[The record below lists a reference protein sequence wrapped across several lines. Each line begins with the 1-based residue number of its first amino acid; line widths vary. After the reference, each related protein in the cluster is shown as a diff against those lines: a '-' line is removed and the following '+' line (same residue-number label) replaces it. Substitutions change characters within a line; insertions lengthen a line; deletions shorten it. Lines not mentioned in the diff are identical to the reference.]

1 MNRILKIVVVTILS
15 LYATACMREELS
27 ENEMYVGEEEV
38 LATLKFSHKDFDV
51 VNITTR
57 ATLDLIPESR
67 VQNLFVYI
75 FVGEKRVYAHYFD
88 RDDLVENQ
96 AEVEQSEDNCWYIS
110 NRSSNVPTDQETTGY
125 MRIKAPT
132 FSGGDIYLVANID
145 ADMVNISPEKLNTVR
160 TRADI
165 DNLTASLNQ
174 LITSRNGYFPMSCRT
189 TIDIADDGRVTLGS
203 PISLTRLDAKIKVGV
218 RVATD
223 NELVINTEDGE
234 TETQTLKEFIPE
246 SWRVVNIPQGSY
258 VFDKTSDYD
267 ASGYFSTD
275 PVVFETKTV
284 HTFTYTDSKGD
295 SHEVDSP
302 VNGFSFYM
310 LENREKYKKSV
321 EGNYHLRDKRV
332 KDASGQYT
340 KTGDKWV
347 YAPEDATYLEIK
359 GEVIMTVDVS
369 SEAKQ
374 QQLSAAVTYY
384 IHLGDFF
391 NSQTDGVTALDNY
404 SINRNTIY
412 NYIIT
417 IKGVNEIE
425 TEVTTSNLSGV
436 GPNDPGFEEN
446 ETGATGQVYIAKE
459 SIYTFDAHYGQRV
472 FCFDAAY
479 IDPDN
484 VTWYV
489 KTPFGKEGVP
499 EKVGDTEVPAGMDYK
514 WVHFLLNS
522 VEADGTYSHKNLPW
536 PGDPYDDEEYSYY
549 KDLYNNDAIDED
561 LLMDVV
567 EFTQLI
573 KEEKRKFERNHDDNP
588 DNDVEASKFLKE
600 YDDDWRVWYNEK
612 NGISISESDAKAL
625 TGDEYPWWRYRMY
638 VTVFVDEFYY
648 EVDPISGE
656 AREGLWK
663 EFVNQPNRLM
673 HILCDNEK
681 SFDRES
687 SATGSVIT
695 LRQRSIQT
703 PYNLEHAET
712 AWGCE
717 TVDEFQ
723 DSDMWYFSQNENN
736 STGLHYDYPN
746 VIPNALGST
755 SLNNKGNN
763 SPTNGL
769 SNTAKLLGLTFENQ
783 DIDKWTEYV
792 DYSRTNDYKDGDYV
806 IFFMKDGYKSLL
818 YSLLLRNRDNN
829 GNGFVDPDE
838 LRWYQS
844 ALEQVYGLY
853 LGGLGLSAEAQ
864 LYPPDVAEAV
874 GKFDSGNYEGTNKW
888 MLKVVSSTCTSLHPF
903 LPVAVWAEEGVSISY
918 YKREYQDWPKA
929 TNWSPY
935 SIRCSRN
942 LGLFIAEKESIMS
955 PGPTDEPEPLIIT
968 DISADRC
975 RFDLRNINKK
985 SVRFYTTQELEP
997 GDENSEMARL
1007 YYGLETGIETSVS
1020 STGYPMA
1027 YDALKAMLEKGDSPC
1042 PKDWRTPNVREGA
1055 LLYLYAPN
1063 DWWND
1068 GKTMVNT
1075 WTSLGEYGSQ
1085 RKFQD
1090 GYYRRSWVF
1099 GNDFATIGD
1108 YDSSHIRCVKDS
1120 DPATW

>member
-15 LYATACMREELS
+15 LYATACMQEELS

-174 LITSRNGYFPMSCRT
+174 SITSRNGYFPMSCRT

-258 VFDKTSDYD
+258 VFDKTSDYN

-284 HTFTYTDSKGD
+284 HTFTYTDSEGA
-295 SHEVDSP
+295 SHTVDSP

-391 NSQTDGVTALDNY
+391 NSQTDGVTTLDNY

-472 FCFDAAY
+472 FSFDAAY

-522 VEADGTYSHKNLPW
+522 VEDDGTYSHKNLPW
-536 PGDPYDDEEYSYY
+536 PGDPYDGKKFDYY
-549 KDLYNNDAIDED
+549 KDFYGIHED

-567 EFTQLI
+567 EFTQFI
-573 KEEKRKFERNHDDNP
+573 KEEKRKFDKNRDDNP
-588 DNDVEASKFLKE
+588 DNDVEPSKFLKE

-703 PYNLEHAET
+703 PYNLENAET

-717 TVDEFQ
+717 TVDEFRE
-723 DSDMWYFSQNENN
+723 SYMWYFNENETRSN
-736 STGLHYDYPN
+736 PGVEGL
-746 VIPNALGST
+746 T
-755 SLNNKGNN
+755 TKGNN
-763 SPTNGL
+763 SENNGL
-769 SNTAKLLGLTFENQ
+769 SNTVKLLGIDVNGSVQWNRFIDYNREN
-783 DIDKWTEYV
+783 DFIHSNY
-792 DYSRTNDYKDGDYV
+792 DYT
-806 IFFMKDGYKSLL
+806 IFFMQPGYVSLL
-818 YSLLLRNRDNN
+818 YSILQRNRDNN
-829 GNGFVDPDE
+829 GNGYIDPDE
-838 LRWYQS
+838 IRWYQA
-844 ALEQVYGLY
+844 ALEQVLGLY
-853 LGGLGLSAEAQ
+853 LGGLGLSEEAQ
-864 LYPPDVAEAV
+864 LYPPSVADYAKDEVFPTGHPFA
-874 GKFDSGNYEGTNKW
+874 GMHKW
-888 MLKVVSSTCTSLHPF
+888 MLKIVSSTCRPPKNPSSPTSSESYT
-903 LPVAVWAEEGVSISY
+903 LPVTVWAEEGVSTSH
-918 YKREYQDWPKA
+918 YKRSFGWSIDNQ
-929 TNWSPY
+929 SPY
-935 SIRCSRN
+935 SVICIRN
-942 LGLFIAEKESIMS
+942 LGLQ
-955 PGPTDEPEPLIIT
+955 EPEATTILDEDKNVPDPLITAYFIE
-968 DISADRC
+968 SSSSY
-975 RFDLRNINKK
+975 RFDLRNINEK
-985 SVRFYTTQELEP
+985 SLRFYTTRELEP
-997 GDENSEMARL
+997 GDENSEMSRL
-1007 YYGLETGIETSVS
+1007 FYGFETGSEKSVS
-1020 STGYPMA
+1020 GGY
-1027 YDALKAMLEKGDSPC
+1027 DGLKTMLEAGSSAC
-1042 PKDWRTPNVREGA
+1042 PKGWRTPNLREGILMYMYGSA
-1055 LLYLYAPN
+1055 
-1063 DWWND
+1063 DWWDNWTMVSTWISLGKYGTGSDKNKKD
-1068 GKTMVNT
+1068 GKES
-1075 WTSLGEYGSQ
+1075 WSFGE
-1085 RKFQD
+1085 
-1090 GYYRRSWVF
+1090 
-1099 GNDFATIGD
+1099 NFASIGESAS
-1108 YDSSHIRCVKDS
+1108 YVRCVRDS
-1120 DPATW
+1120 DPSTW

>member
-1 MNRILKIVVVTILS
+1 MQ
-15 LYATACMREELS
+15 EELS

-174 LITSRNGYFPMSCRT
+174 SITSRNGYFPMSCRT

-284 HTFTYTDSKGD
+284 HTFTYTDSEGA
-295 SHEVDSP
+295 SHTVDSP

-391 NSQTDGVTALDNY
+391 NSQTDGVTTLDNY

-436 GPNDPGFEEN
+436 GPNDPEFKEN

-472 FCFDAAY
+472 FSFDAAY

-522 VEADGTYSHKNLPW
+522 VEDDGTYSHKNLPW

-567 EFTQLI
+567 EFTQFI

-717 TVDEFQ
+717 TVDEFRE
-723 DSDMWYFSQNENN
+723 SYMWYFNENETREHPGV
-736 STGLHYDYPN
+736 SGLT
-746 VIPNALGST
+746 A
-755 SLNNKGNN
+755 KGNN
-763 SPTNGL
+763 SESNGL
-769 SNTAKLLGLTFENQ
+769 YNTVKLLGIDENGSSKWETF
-783 DIDKWTEYV
+783 IDYNRE
-792 DYSRTNDYKDGDYV
+792 NDYVHTNYDYT
-806 IFFMKDGYKSLL
+806 IFFMRPGYVSLL
-818 YSLLLRNRDNN
+818 YSILQRNRDNN
-829 GNGFVDPDE
+829 GDGYIDPNE
-838 LRWYQS
+838 VRWYQS
-844 ALEQVYGLY
+844 ALEQVMGLY
-853 LGGLGLSAEAQ
+853 LGGLGLSEEAQ
-864 LYPPDVAEAV
+864 LYPSSVSDHSKDDVFPTGHRFA
-874 GKFDSGNYEGTNKW
+874 GMYKW
-888 MLKVVSSTCTSLHPF
+888 MLKIVSSTCRLPKTYPPTSSESST
-903 LPVAVWAEEGVSISY
+903 LPVTVWAEEGVSTSY
-918 YKREYQDWPKA
+918 YKRSFVWDINTQ
-929 TNWSPY
+929 SPY
-935 SIRCSRN
+935 SIRCVRN
-942 LGLFIAEKESIMS
+942 LGLPDPTVSNIKNEESNI
-955 PGPTDEPEPLIIT
+955 PEPLVRAE
-968 DISADRC
+968 SSSSSSY
-975 RFDLRNINKK
+975 RFDLRNINAK
-985 SVRFYTTQELEP
+985 SLRFYTTRELEP
-997 GDENSEMARL
+997 GDEYSEMSRL
-1007 YYGLETGIETSVS
+1007 FNGLETGDEIYVAG
-1020 STGYPMA
+1020 GYA
-1027 YDALKAMLEKGDSPC
+1027 GLKAMLEAGSSPC
-1042 PKDWRTPNVREGA
+1042 PDGWRTPNLRDGA
-1055 LLYLYAPN
+1055 LMYIYG
-1063 DWWND
+1063 DSSWWNNW
-1068 GKTMVNT
+1068 TMVST
-1075 WTSLGEYGSQ
+1075 WTSLGKYGDKK
-1085 RKFQD
+1085 KFKIYE
-1090 GYYRRSWVF
+1090 GGNIVYHESWAF
-1099 GNDFATIGD
+1099 GSNFASIGETA
-1108 YDSSHIRCVKDS
+1108 SHVRCVKDS

>member
-1 MNRILKIVVVTILS
+1 MQ
-15 LYATACMREELS
+15 EELS

-174 LITSRNGYFPMSCRT
+174 SITSRNGYFPMSCRT

-258 VFDKTSDYD
+258 VFDKTSDYN
-267 ASGYFSTD
+267 ASGYFSTE

-284 HTFTYTDSKGD
+284 HTFTYTDSEGA
-295 SHEVDSP
+295 SHTVDSP

-391 NSQTDGVTALDNY
+391 NSQTDGVTTLDNY

-436 GPNDPGFEEN
+436 GPNDPEFKEN

-472 FCFDAAY
+472 FSFDAAY

-522 VEADGTYSHKNLPW
+522 VEDDGTYSHKNLPW

-567 EFTQLI
+567 EFTQFI

-703 PYNLEHAET
+703 PYNLENAKT

-717 TVDEFQ
+717 TVDEFRE
-723 DSDMWYFSQNENN
+723 SYMWYFSENETTAIGKNA
-736 STGLHYDYPN
+736 D
-746 VIPNALGST
+746 IPNSLGSV
-755 SLNNKGNN
+755 SLSDKGNN
-763 SPTNGL
+763 SMTNGL
-769 SNTAKLLGLTFENQ
+769 SNTAKLLSLTFEETDVN
-783 DIDKWTEYV
+783 KWTEYI
-792 DYSRTNDYKDGDYV
+792 DYSRVNDYAPTEGSYV
-806 IFFMKDGYKSLL
+806 VFFMKDDYKSLL
-818 YSLLLRNRDNN
+818 YSQLQRNRDNN
-829 GNGFVDPDE
+829 GNGYIDPDE
-838 LRWYQS
+838 LRWYQA

-853 LGGLGLSAEAQ
+853 LGGLGLNADAQ
-864 LYPPDVAEAV
+864 LYPPDVAEAT
-874 GKFDSGNYEGTNKW
+874 GTFETGNIYAGTNKW
-888 MLKVVSSTCTSLHPF
+888 MLKVLSSTCTSLHRY

-918 YKREYQDWPKA
+918 YKREYADKWNKLI
-929 TNWSPY
+929 NWSPY
-935 SIRCSRN
+935 SIRCARN
-942 LGLFIAEKESIMS
+942 LGLPVQDKNSILNPTS
-955 PGPTDEPEPLIIT
+955 TDEPEPLVAVHYSSS
-968 DISADRC
+968 DNQYK
-975 RFDLRNINKK
+975 FDLRNINKK
-985 SVRFYTTQELEP
+985 SSRFYTTQELEP
-997 GDENSEMARL
+997 GDENSEMSRL
-1007 YYGLETGIETSVS
+1007 YYGFVTGNSVSVS
-1020 STGYPMA
+1020 SDYTS
-1027 YDALKAMLEKGDSPC
+1027 LKMQLEKGQSPC
-1042 PKDWRTPNVREGA
+1042 PTEWRTPNLREGA
-1055 LLYLYAPN
+1055 LMYLYSSST
-1063 DWWND
+1063 DWWD
-1068 GKTMVNT
+1068 GDTNNENNGAYTLVST
-1075 WTSLGEYGSQ
+1075 YTSLGIYGNNKKEGTTKSWFFGYDFASLNNTYNYGSP
-1085 RKFQD
+1085 K
-1090 GYYRRSWVF
+1090 V
-1099 GNDFATIGD
+1099 
-1108 YDSSHIRCVKDS
+1108 RCVKDS